1 MAVID
6 PGQVRSLTVRLQG
19 LVGLLENP
27 EPIWNAIGAAMETST
42 ELRLKDQVDVDGKP
56 FIPSIRAKAQGG
68 QTLRDT
74 GNLKSSLDYLAS
86 KKGVEWGVTVSA
98 PYAKILNYGGTIKAK
113 NKPYLRFKIGDRWAS
128 KKSVT
133 IPSRRFLGF
142 TQADQQEVIDII
154 GSFLQ
159 GYSWTITSAQS
170 LRSSLG

>member
-1 MAVID
+1 MVMLD
-6 PGQVRSLTVRLQG
+6 KGQVQSLTMRLQG
-19 LVGLLENP
+19 LIGVLEHP
-27 EPIWNAIGAAMETST
+27 DPIWNAIGAAMEAST
-42 ELRLKDQVDVDGKP
+42 ELRLKNQVDVDGKP
-56 FIPSIRAKAQGG
+56 FIPSLRAKAQGG

-74 GNLKSSLDYLAS
+74 GNLKSSIDYLAS

-98 PYAKILNYGGTIKAK
+98 PYAGILNTGGTITAK
-113 NKPYLRFKIGDRWAS
+113 NKPYLRFKIGSRWAS